1 MVQPRLILAS
11 ASPRRQDLLA
21 SLGVDFHCQPAD
33 IDESVRVGEASLDYV
48 RRMAAEKAALVARAH
63 SGEACAVLGADT
75 VVVLDG
81 DILGKP
87 ANLEDGLSILG
98 RLSGRRHRVVTA
110 VCLSTA
116 AQVKVRAVETDVQF
130 APLTQQVCRAYLA
143 TDEPWDKAGSYA
155 IQGLGGAF
163 VTEIRGSYSNV
174 VGLPLAETWEL
185 LRTQGIATA
194 LTPSGD

>member
-1 MVQPRLILAS
+1 MQLRLILAS

-21 SLGVDFHCQPAD
+21 RLGVDFQCQPGN
-33 IDESVRVGEASLDYV
+33 IDESVGTGEAPLDYV
-48 RRMAAEKAALVARAH
+48 RRMATEKAAAVAGALC
-63 SGEACAVLGADT
+63 GKACAVLGADT

-81 DILGKP
+81 EILGKP
-87 ANLEDGLSILG
+87 VNLEDGLRILG

-110 VCLSTA
+110 VCLSTPA
-116 AQVKVRAVETDVQF
+116 AVKVRAVETDVQF
-130 APLTQQVCRAYLA
+130 VPLTAQVCRAYMA

-163 VTEIRGSYSNV
+163 VREIRGSYSNV

-185 LRTQGIATA
+185 LSAQGIATA
-194 LTPSGD
+194 LTPSGG